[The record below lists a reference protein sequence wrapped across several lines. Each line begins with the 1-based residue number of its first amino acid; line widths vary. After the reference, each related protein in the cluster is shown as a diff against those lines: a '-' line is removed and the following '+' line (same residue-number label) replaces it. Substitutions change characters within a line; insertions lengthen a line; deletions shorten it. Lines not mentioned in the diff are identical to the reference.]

1 MFKVFLENIFR
12 EFLGKCR
19 IHPCWGNYLPGMA
32 PEVEALPEWQEK
44 AGGNKLGTNE
54 AGMKKGSRAIT
65 RNPLCLL
72 VPKRGVEPLRP
83 YGPQT
88 LNLEM
93 RFPVKGYE
101 ANTLQ
106 NQVSAVLLI
115 WLVWLFFVRR

>member
-1 MFKVFLENIFR
+1 V
-12 EFLGKCR
+12 
-19 IHPCWGNYLPGMA
+19 A

-72 VPKRGVEPLRP
+72 VPKGGFEPPRAFAH
-83 YGPQT
+83 QI

-93 RFPVKGYE
+93 RFPVKVYG
-101 ANTLQ
+101 AN
-106 NQVSAVLLI
+106 I
-115 WLVWLFFVRR
+115 